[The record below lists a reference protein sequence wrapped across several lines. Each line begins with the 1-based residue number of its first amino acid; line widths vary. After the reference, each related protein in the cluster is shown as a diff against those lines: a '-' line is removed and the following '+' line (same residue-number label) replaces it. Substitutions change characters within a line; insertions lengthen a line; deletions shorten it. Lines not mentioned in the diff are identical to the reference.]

1 MAKLV
6 ITVKSKEIE
15 YNRRFMYSE
24 LNAYT
29 CIFNLFYRSLI
40 WIILQIN
47 KSLRKKESFLPDWK
61 EHQVQ
66 RWKNWLCPFSKKKK
80 LNCMQFA
87 LYLGVLS
94 MSVNTWMFQHPGC
107 FSTLSLVIR
116 KASNISFQ
124 FGGKTFIP
132 SFSFNIF
139 LKCLRCKGSFSHF
152 YSNDIFKSS

>member
-94 MSVNTWMFQHPGC
+94 MSVNTWMFQHPGW

-124 FGGKTFIP
+124 FCGLGLHSIF
-132 SFSFNIF
+132 FLQHF
-139 LKCLRCKGSFSHF
+139 LKMSKM
-152 YSNDIFKSS
+152 